1 MLDEFN
7 NRLPIAEVVWEDAWI
22 DPKDISMED
31 AVKLMPIIRST
42 VGYVVSKENANCL
55 VLATDLYQKDQSLV
69 NTPMVI
75 PWDAII
81 AWCEFEVH

>member
-1 MLDEFN
+1 MVDEFN

-42 VGYVVSKENANCL
+42 VGYVVSKENAEN
-55 VLATDLYQKDQSLV
+55 VV
-69 NTPMVI
+69 NEPRK
-75 PWDAII
+75 PII
-81 AWCEFEVH
+81 TKYLINISSKVK